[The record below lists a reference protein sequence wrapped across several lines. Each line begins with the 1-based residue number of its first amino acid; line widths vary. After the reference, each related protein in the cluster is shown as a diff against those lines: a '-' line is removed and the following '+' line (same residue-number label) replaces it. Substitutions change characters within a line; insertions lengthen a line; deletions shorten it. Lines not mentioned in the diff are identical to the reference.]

1 MAFGRFWRWLLMGR
15 YNNNI
20 YLKAE
25 RIAKAKPRMNIPF
38 LSFASQNNLVETEI
52 RAAFERVFQNKWYIL
67 GKEVSDFEKAYA
79 EYNQVQHC
87 IGVANGLDALHL
99 SLKTLEI
106 GEGDEVIVPSNTFI
120 ATWLAISQVKA
131 TIVPVEPNKDTC
143 NLDPRLIEAAITPK
157 TKTIMPVHLYGQAC
171 QMDAIMQIAGKHNL
185 FVIEDNAQAQGCTFN
200 QKLTG
205 SFGNINA
212 TSFYPTKNLGAYGDA
227 GALTTNDA
235 SLAHKA
241 NLLRNYGSEA
251 KYYNEVIGLNSRLDE
266 LQAAF
271 LSVKLKYLNGWIDER
286 KKIAAAYSQQL
297 AGINGLVLPATALGA
312 AHVYHLYVIRT
323 DKRDALEKHLSNKGI
338 GTGIH
343 YPIPAHLQKAYE
355 HLGYQKGDF
364 PIAEELA
371 ETSLSIPLNPG
382 MSDKEIEYVCK
393 IIRRFYE

>member
-1 MAFGRFWRWLLMGR
+1 
-15 YNNNI
+15 
-20 YLKAE
+20 
-25 RIAKAKPRMNIPF
+25 MNIPF
-38 LSFASQNNLVETEI
+38 LSFTGQNNLVEEEI

-79 EYNQVQHC
+79 VYNKVQHC
-87 IGVANGLDALHL
+87 IGVGNGLDALHL
-99 SLKTLEI
+99 ALKALDI

-131 TIVPVEPNKDTC
+131 TIVPVEPDRFTY
-143 NLDPRLIEAAITPK
+143 NLDPHLIEAAITPK
-157 TKTIMPVHLYGQAC
+157 TKAIMPVHLYGQAC

-185 FVIEDNAQAQGCTFN
+185 FVIEDNAQAQGCTYN
-200 QKLTG
+200 EQLTG
-205 SFGNINA
+205 SFGHINA

-227 GALTTNDA
+227 GALTTSDA
-235 SLAHKA
+235 SLAHKV
-241 NLLRNYGSEA
+241 NLLRNYGSEK

-286 KKIAAAYSQQL
+286 RKIAEGYYEQL
-297 AGINGLVLPATALGA
+297 AGINELTLPAIASGA
-312 AHVYHLYVIRT
+312 EHVYHLYVVRT
-323 DKRDALEKHLSNKGI
+323 SKRDALEKHLNNHGI

-343 YPIPAHLQKAYE
+343 YPVPAHLQKAYS

-371 ETSLSIPLNPG
+371 ETCLSLPLNPG
-382 MSDKEIEYVCK
+382 MSDEEIEYVCK
-393 IIRRFYE
+393 TIKKFYA

>member
-1 MAFGRFWRWLLMGR
+1 
-15 YNNNI
+15 
-20 YLKAE
+20 
-25 RIAKAKPRMNIPF
+25 MNIPF
-38 LSFASQNNLVETEI
+38 LSFTGQNNLVEEEI

-79 EYNQVQHC
+79 TYNKVQHC
-87 IGVANGLDALHL
+87 IGVGNGLDALHL
-99 SLKTLEI
+99 ALKALDI

-131 TIVPVEPNKDTC
+131 TIVPVEPDRLTY
-143 NLDPRLIEAAITPK
+143 NLDPHLIEAAITPK
-157 TKTIMPVHLYGQAC
+157 TKAIMPVHLYGQAC

-185 FVIEDNAQAQGCTFN
+185 FVIEDNAQAQGCAYN
-200 QKLTG
+200 EQLTG
-205 SFGNINA
+205 SFGHINA

-227 GALTTNDA
+227 GALTTSDA
-235 SLAHKA
+235 NLAHKV
-241 NLLRNYGSEA
+241 NLLRNYGSEK

-286 KKIAAAYSQQL
+286 RKIAEAYDEQL
-297 AGINGLVLPATALGA
+297 DGISELILPAIASGA
-312 AHVYHLYVIRT
+312 MHVYHLYVVRSS
-323 DKRDALEKHLSNKGI
+323 KRDALEKHLNNHGI

-343 YPIPAHLQKAYE
+343 YPVPAHLQKAYS

-371 ETSLSIPLNPG
+371 ETCLSLPLNPG
-382 MSDKEIEYVCK
+382 MSDEEIEYVCK
-393 IIRRFYE
+393 TIKKFYA